1 METKVKICGLTRK
14 EEAAYLNEAGADYAG
29 FVFYPQSKRNVSI
42 EEAKE
47 IMQALSP
54 SIKKVAVLVSPDLEQ
69 VREIEEAGF
78 DIIQIHKELKKE
90 VYEAA
95 SRPIWR
101 ALNVSKV
108 AELQKLGKEAGEKAV
123 GEKEEKEQSQEKQKS
138 FETADPNH
146 KIAAYLIDGEKF
158 GSGQTFDWSAAEAV
172 RKLLGEKE
180 FVLAGGLNPDNV
192 EEGIRLFSPDIVDV
206 SSGVEGDSGKDRK
219 KILEFVRKAKKN
231 G

>member
-29 FVFYPQSKRNVSI
+29 FVFYPQSKRNISI

-69 VREIEEAGF
+69 VRKIEEAGF

-108 AELQKLGKEAGEKAV
+108 AELQKLGKEV
-123 GEKEEKEQSQEKQKS
+123 GEKEEKEGNQEDRES
-138 FETADPNH
+138 FETADPDH

-158 GSGQTFDWSAAEAV
+158 GSGQTFDWSAAEEV

-206 SSGVEGDSGKDRK
+206 SSGVEGDRGKDRS